1 MNAQQYKTSL
11 GKVIAKRRK
20 AMGLTS
26 QESLAAEVGLHRTYI
41 GAIERGER
49 NISLEN
55 LVSISAALGLPLS
68 RLIGE
73 AEQAAVAEQSR
84 SGSIP
89 KSVH

>member
-1 MNAQQYKTSL
+1 MKL
-11 GKVIAKRRK
+11 GKVIARRRK

-68 RLIGE
+68 RLLDE
-73 AEQAAVAEQSR
+73 AEHSGVPER
-84 SGSIP
+84 SHGA
-89 KSVH
+89 SVREI